1 MCRLELRRQRAS
13 RGCSARARHLAA
25 HRSDRQRERCPDVGA
40 ARCDPTRHSLVRR
53 RVFRPSGRRRALG
66 GLSARRALMEIPV
79 SSSPFD
85 EYRDRPLLSPVEATV
100 KELVATREL
109 SVNTAPAYVI
119 GYLCQELA
127 AKKLIVGVGLHK

>member
-1 MCRLELRRQRAS
+1 
-13 RGCSARARHLAA
+13 
-25 HRSDRQRERCPDVGA
+25 
-40 ARCDPTRHSLVRR
+40 
-53 RVFRPSGRRRALG
+53 
-66 GLSARRALMEIPV
+66 MEIPV
-79 SSSPFD
+79 SSAPFD
-85 EYRDRPLLSPVEATV
+85 EYRDTPLWSAVEATV